1 MIKYLNG
8 ASQTVRHDKG
18 GNTQSDNRC
27 VGDLKPGSFKSA
39 MIFKYI
45 MILLPTIQE

>member
-1 MIKYLNG
+1 MTKEG
-8 ASQTVRHDKG
+8 THE
-18 GNTQSDNRC
+18 SDNRC
-27 VGDLKPGSFKSA
+27 VGGSEPGDSESA